1 MTPRVENGRIPL
13 SLRTGHRSLAYP
25 WTPAST
31 RRPHRST
38 GPRTPTARSTP
49 VYRSRAPVPVPVP
62 VPVPA
67 PIPAPVVPT
76 VGRMYRCWFCGS
88 WDAISF
94 ANLCPFHIRC
104 AIRCAHKKEGRREH
118 RDGGRRPLG
127 HSRIPLRTA
136 MSRRGT
142 PRLNE
147 RKARAL
153 PSDQRI
159 AALPTQHT
167 QESYSLA
174 PVSRLFERALDC
186 VARQARLARWKRL
199 GKGPAPQWRRA
210 RGSRKADEIGL
221 APRRLRCLRLIPMS
235 PVSQAAV
242 REFFVCAGLLHR

>member
-1 MTPRVENGRIPL
+1 
-13 SLRTGHRSLAYP
+13 
-25 WTPAST
+25 
-31 RRPHRST
+31 
-38 GPRTPTARSTP
+38 
-49 VYRSRAPVPVPVP
+49 
-62 VPVPA
+62 
-67 PIPAPVVPT
+67 
-76 VGRMYRCWFCGS
+76 MYRCWFCGS

-221 APRRLRCLRLIPMS
+221 APRRLRCLRLIPMTAQS
-235 PVSQAAV
+235 RRLLSGSFLCVLACCTD
-242 REFFVCAGLLHR
+242 EFCSKQTTKHEPETIPSYFANFETRTHNATNFKLRNANPCV